1 MSQQI
6 LLSEPFNI
14 GVDRLEA
21 HDLTADRTLALR
33 GCFQ

>member
-6 LLSEPFNI
+6 LQTEPFYI

-21 HDLTADRTLALR
+21 RDLTADRTLALR